1 MSIDRLASSI
11 ILDKVR
17 NLSTV
22 DSSRV
27 RVRAVNFN
35 IPKDLDTVLVRLH
48 RISLSLEEIRFNKQV
63 ELSGLGVISDD
74 VKIVG
79 KGDDV
84 LKIVEFL
91 MGN

>member
-1 MSIDRLASSI
+1 M
-11 ILDKVR
+11 
-17 NLSTV
+17 
-22 DSSRV
+22 
-27 RVRAVNFN
+27 
-35 IPKDLDTVLVRLH
+35 LVFLH
-48 RISLSLEEIRFNKQV
+48 RISLSLEEIRFNKQQV

>member
-1 MSIDRLASSI
+1 M
-11 ILDKVR
+11 
-17 NLSTV
+17 
-22 DSSRV
+22 
-27 RVRAVNFN
+27 NFN
-35 IPKDLDTVLVRLH
+35 IPKDLDTVLVFLH
-48 RISLSLEEIRFNKQV
+48 RISLSLEEIRFNKQQV

>member
-1 MSIDRLASSI
+1 MSIDRFASSI

-22 DSSRV
+22 DSRRV
-27 RVRAVNFN
+27 NVRAVNFV
-35 IPKDLDTVLVRLH
+35 IPKDLDTLLVLLH
-48 RISLSLEEIRFNKQV
+48 RISLSLKEIRFNKQQV
-63 ELSGLGVISDD
+63 ELSDD

-79 KGDDV
+79 RGDDV

-91 MGN
+91 MGY

>member
-1 MSIDRLASSI
+1 M
-11 ILDKVR
+11 
-17 NLSTV
+17 
-22 DSSRV
+22 
-27 RVRAVNFN
+27 NFN
-35 IPKDLDTVLVRLH
+35 IPKDLDTVLVFLH
-48 RISLSLEEIRFNKQV
+48 RISLSLEEIRFNKQQV
-63 ELSGLGVISDD
+63 ELSGLGVIPDD